1 MQEARIREIH
11 GDRRARKREAFRKLA
26 EKRTNAILEKVRIL
40 GNLAN
45 RSAYEYSEDEVRK
58 IFSAIDE
65 ELRATKAK
73 FRGGLKREFRL
84 DG

>member
-1 MQEARIREIH
+1 MQEARIHEIQ

-45 RSAYEYSEDEVRK
+45 RSAYEYSEDEVRR
-58 IFSAIDE
+58 IFSALDE
-65 ELRATKAK
+65 EVRATKAK
-73 FRGGLKREFRL
+73 FRAGVKRQFRL
-84 DG
+84 D